1 MSGKS
6 NETPIQYLQKVE
18 GHGNKINSQ
27 LGNPKR
33 PFKTLWEFK
42 SLLSMLKV
50 FNTLLILN
58 FSNAGQ
64 QPAEGWFLSK
74 WEYKFCPSKKLL
86 HLSGYFKHPIGGGQL
101 PKNRCEI
108 L

>member
-33 PFKTLWEFK
+33 PFKIFPTQD
-42 SLLSMLKV
+42 
-50 FNTLLILN
+50 
-58 FSNAGQ
+58 SNQPKAG
-64 QPAEGWFLSK
+64 
-74 WEYKFCPSKKLL
+74 FCPS
-86 HLSGYFKHPIGGGQL
+86 GNINFAL
-101 PKNRCEI
+101 PKNFCTYQVI
-108 L
+108 SNTL